1 MIIVMTIIMTI
12 MTVIIAMC
20 MYITIYIYNTCFMD
34 SMRMLVDFHGRL
46 KVGEF
51 MDSLETGET
60 GDFLWDRCST

>member
-1 MIIVMTIIMTI
+1 MIIVMIIIIMTT
-12 MTVIIAMC
+12 MTVTIAIC
-20 MYITIYIYNTCFMD
+20 MYIIIYNTCFMD

-46 KVGEF
+46 KVDEF